1 MKFKVFDVVEVNN
14 GNKATILSADNEQY
28 KAEIVT
34 NDGISKGIVDLEEKD
49 IKKVIFK
56 KQN

>member
-34 NDGISKGIVDLEEKD
+34 DDGKLKGIVNLEEND

-56 KQN
+56 KEN

>member
-1 MKFKVFDVVEVNN
+1 MRIKVFDVVEVNN

-34 NDGISKGIVDLEEKD
+34 VDGKSKGIVDLEEKD
-49 IKKVIFK
+49 IKKVIFRK
-56 KQN
+56 